1 VTPIASDKRLIGIRA
16 VRARYGDVN
25 ARTIDRWLKR
35 QLIPPPD
42 RRINNRRYWY
52 EHKLDRHDRQ
62 RVAASAAEW
71 ERPQLKEGS

>member
-1 VTPIASDKRLIGIRA
+1 MTNLASEKRLIGIRA
-16 VRARYGDVN
+16 VRARYDDVS
-25 ARTIDRWLKR
+25 ARTIDRWLDQ

-62 RVAASAAEW
+62 RVADRAKA
-71 ERPQLKEGS
+71 